1 MKPNGEFE
9 KRLKN
14 RLFTTNIISIIVD
27 EAHCLTQWGEFRPE
41 YKELQRLRYILPD
54 TIPIMIT
61 SATLTR
67 EALTSSLR
75 LLHMRPDKTVTIRR
89 SSDRPNIKIGV
100 RKIKYALK
108 SYADL
113 AFLVPLGW
121 KVGDPPIPKFLIF
134 FDDIQDAISA
144 AQYLRSRLPPEARDL
159 IKWFNADM
167 STNFKDEELERIISG
182 ETRAYATTESFGMV
196 RYSHILVVRLHSP
209 VKGLGCSRHSIYRSM
224 ARDLQGSCTMAAF
237 WSCSA

>member
-27 EAHCLTQWGEFRPE
+27 KAHCLTQWGEFQPE
-41 YKELQRLRYILPD
+41 YKKLQWLRYILPD

-61 SATLTR
+61 LTTLTH

-75 LLHMRPDKTVTIRR
+75 LLHMRPDKTVTIQW
-89 SSDRPNIKIGV
+89 SSDCPNIKIGV

-121 KVGDPPIPKFLIF
+121 KVGDPPLPKFLIF
-134 FDDIQDAISA
+134 FNDIQDAISA
-144 AQYLRSRLPPEARDL
+144 AHYLRSRLPPEARDMV
-159 IKWFNADM
+159 KWFNADM
-167 STNFKDEELERIISG
+167 SMNFKDEELERIVSG

-196 RYSHILVVRLHSP
+196 RYNHILIVRLHSP
-209 VKGLGCSRHSIYRSM
+209 VKGLGRSRHSICWSM
-224 ARDLQGSCTMAAF
+224 ACDLQGSCAMATF
-237 WSCSA
+237 WSRSA